1 MSSTAATADRTP
13 TIALPRGMRDARRHA
28 TLYLFLAPFALLT
41 ALFGIWPIAE
51 SIRVAFT
58 DSYTALSDAPAYI
71 GFENFRTV
79 LADGAFLSSL
89 WRTLAFTALSVVLNV
104 AAAVGLALMLAH
116 PALWRARTLFKL
128 AIFLPVITPDVASFI
143 VWKWMFNQ
151 NFGVV
156 NQALL
161 ALGLPPFDGIT
172 QPGSAFTTLIL
183 VEAWHHV
190 GLYTLIFLTNLQMLD
205 KSLEEAAA
213 IDGASSWQRMRYVV
227 IPQLRPAITI
237 NTVYALIEFL
247 KTFTVIVVVT
257 KGGPNF
263 ATNFVSYYAYS
274 KFNSAQYGEA
284 TAIATILFV
293 IVFAIAAGSYW
304 YMERRDPR

>member
-1 MSSTAATADRTP
+1 MSSSAALRRTWSFAEP
-13 TIALPRGMRDARRHA
+13 KAASEVWRHA
-28 TLYLFLAPFALLT
+28 TLYLFLAPFAVLT

-58 DSYTALSDAPAYI
+58 DSYTALSDSPSYV
-71 GFENFRTV
+71 GLDNFRAV
-79 LADGAFLSSL
+79 IAESAFQSSL
-89 WRTLAFTALSVVLNV
+89 WRTLVFTVVSVILNV
-104 AAAVGLALMLAH
+104 ALAIGLALLLAH
-116 PALWRARTLFKL
+116 PALKRGRTLFKL

-156 NQALL
+156 NQVLL
-161 ALGLPPFDGIT
+161 SLGLPPFAGIT
-172 QPGSAFTTLIL
+172 QPGSAFTTLVL

-190 GLYTLIFLTNLQMLD
+190 GLYTLIFLTNLEILD
-205 KSLEEAAA
+205 RSLDESAQ
-213 IDGASSWQRMRYVV
+213 IDGAGPWQRFIHVTL
-227 IPQLRPAITI
+227 PQLRPAITI

-247 KTFTVIVVVT
+247 KTFTVIFVIT

-263 ATNFVSYYAYS
+263 ATNFVSYYAYA

-284 TAIATILFV
+284 TAVATILFV
-293 IVFAIAAGSYW
+293 IVFALAAASYW
-304 YMERRDPR
+304 YMERGDQR